1 MTSASYRELLQRPG
15 VRQVL
20 VAACLSRLAGRMV
33 TLAIILFALDR
44 FQSPALVGWVAFASL
59 GPGLLVSPLAG
70 AMLDRIGA
78 VSAIAVDM
86 IVSAALLFLFVGI
99 SLGGAMPPP
108 LMLLLVGLFSLTSPL
123 SAAAIRVLIPG
134 LVSADD
140 LDRANALDAGSYAV
154 IDVVGPAVAGA
165 LIGFVGA
172 HFCIL
177 IIAALYL
184 LAALALL
191 PLAGTASREQTSDA
205 PPLLREAAAGVLH
218 VLRHRSL
225 RGLAVAYSLYQVSMG
240 VLIVVVPIALSRQL
254 DGRGLAEAA
263 TGGLFAVAGLAGG
276 AGALCAGYVRTGN
289 RERDFIGLG
298 ALITAVAIF
307 PLATFGGLVGLVCA
321 VVIVGFCAGPVDVG
335 LLSLRQRR
343 TEPGWLGR
351 VLAVSMSLNLSG
363 LPLGSAMAG
372 VLMAYSSPTALA
384 AGAFAS
390 LLAALAVYALVPEEN
405 SQGR

>member
-1 MTSASYRELLQRPG
+1 MTYASYRELLQQRG

-44 FQSPALVGWVAFASL
+44 FHSPALVGWVAFASL

-99 SLGGAMPPP
+99 SLGGAMQPP
-108 LMLLLVGLFSLTSPL
+108 LMFLLVAQFSLTSPL

-172 HFCIL
+172 DFCIL
-177 IIAALYL
+177 FIAALYL

-191 PLAGTASREQTSDA
+191 PLAGTASRVRISDA
-205 PPLLREAAAGVLH
+205 PPLLREAIAGVLH

-240 VLIVVVPIALSRQL
+240 VLIVVVPIALSHEL

-263 TGGLFAVAGLAGG
+263 TGGLFAIAGLAGG

-289 RERDFIGLG
+289 RERYFIGLG
-298 ALITAVAIF
+298 ALVTAVAIF
-307 PLATFGGLVGLVCA
+307 PLATFGGLVGLVFA

-363 LPLGSAMAG
+363 LPLGSALAG
-372 VLMAYSSPTALA
+372 LLMAHSSPAALA
-384 AGAFAS
+384 AGASAS

-405 SQGR
+405 S